1 MKIIIDLVHN
11 LALLVALSILS
22 VHLASRIKTNW
33 LCILLQGLLAGSIAV
48 IGMMQPFTFT
58 KGLIF
63 DGRSVILSI
72 TALFFGPVPA
82 IIAAVMTAA
91 LRVSI
96 GGVGMWVGLSVITAS
111 VSIGTVFHYSRA
123 ERHSLIGWKSLL
135 LMGILTHIAMILL
148 MFILPGSLSHT
159 VIQAIGL
166 PVMVI
171 YTLATLLIGAIMSD
185 RFRSMRYLEELQ
197 EKERFRE
204 EADRDNRARRIAE
217 EASRTKSEFLAHMSH
232 ELRTPLNSIIAL
244 TGVLRR
250 RLQDRIE
257 NEEKEYLAIIEKNG
271 NILLDIFNDIL
282 DISRIDSGN
291 EDLTLSQF
299 QISDLLADMESRYR
313 KSAESKKLSWHVE
326 KRGRDM
332 VIESDREKLD
342 KVLRHI
348 TENAIKFTEA
358 GSIAFTSDCRE
369 KKCIIEISDTGCGIP
384 ADKREEVFTDF
395 QQGDRSKRK
404 RFEGIG
410 LGLSLA
416 RRYMRLL
423 GGNIELATPPGGT
436 GTLVRITIP
445 ARMETGVPGIP
456 GKKNTVALIA
466 EDNQDNRIT
475 LTVLLEEMG
484 YTVFQAENGKV
495 ATEMAR
501 ELKPDIIF
509 MDIAMPVLDGID
521 ALAIIRNTEE
531 IRAIPVIA
539 VSASAMK
546 EDREQFSLLG
556 FNDYIPKPIDR
567 EVLHS
572 IAGKYHD
579 QKKNSGH

>member
-22 VHLASRIKTNW
+22 VHIASRIKTNW

-48 IGMMQPFTFT
+48 IGMMQPFTFS

-82 IIAAVMTAA
+82 VIAAVMAAA

-148 MFILPGSLSHT
+148 MFILPGSLSQT
-159 VIQAIGL
+159 VIQEVGL

-217 EASRTKSEFLAHMSH
+217 EASRAKSEFLAHMSH

-257 NEEKEYLAIIEKNG
+257 SEEKEYLAIIEKNG

-313 KSAESKKLSWHVE
+313 KRAESKKLSWHVE

-358 GSIAFTSDCRE
+358 GSITFTSDCRE
-369 KKCIIEISDTGCGIP
+369 KECIIEISDTGCGIP

-531 IRAIPVIA
+531 IRAVPVIA